1 MRASVLN
8 RHSKTLLTLAVGV
21 VSGAVVAGG
30 GLAMADT
37 SAPTSDKQI
46 ANMTTEVANIKAYY
60 GDTVD
65 ASGEHWASPSS
76 NYAIQVNGIE
86 AKAEKYLASR
96 IKHDRSGSKA
106 IVLDVDDTS
115 LSTYNYELETTFVY
129 NPTSNAN
136 YIATKTMPAVFG
148 MNTLA
153 TWAEQQ
159 GYKIFYIT
167 GRPET
172 QRDASAANLASV
184 GFPAA
189 TTSNFFLKNKVT
201 TPSYISGCSTATG
214 AAPACTTIQ
223 YKSQTRAYI
232 ESLGFDIVANFG
244 DQYSD
249 LSGGYADQTYKIP
262 NPMYYLP

>member
-1 MRASVLN
+1 VA
-8 RHSKTLLTLAVGV
+8 
-21 VSGAVVAGG
+21 GAVVAGG
-30 GLAMADT
+30 SLAMADT
-37 SAPTSDKQI
+37 SAPRSDKQI
-46 ANMTTEVANIKAYY
+46 TNMTNEVANIKAYY

-65 ASGEHWASPSS
+65 AKGEHWPSADS
-76 NYAIQVNGIE
+76 NYAVQVQGIE
-86 AKAEKYLASR
+86 AQAAKYLTSR
-96 IKHDRSGSKA
+96 IKHDRSGRKA

-153 TWAEQQ
+153 SWAARQ
-159 GYKIFYIT
+159 GYTVFYIT
-167 GRPET
+167 GRPEA
-172 QRDASAANLASV
+172 QRASTAANLAAV

-189 TTSNFFLKNKVT
+189 DVSHLFLKN
-201 TPSYISGCSTATG
+201 S
-214 AAPACTTIQ
+214 AAPPPYLSCGTPTYTCTTIQ

-232 ESLGFDIVANFG
+232 ESQGYDVVADFG
-244 DQYSD
+244 DQFSD
-249 LSGGYADQTYKIP
+249 LTGGYADRTYKIP

>member
-1 MRASVLN
+1 
-8 RHSKTLLTLAVGV
+8 
-21 VSGAVVAGG
+21 
-30 GLAMADT
+30 
-37 SAPTSDKQI
+37 
-46 ANMTTEVANIKAYY
+46 
-60 GDTVD
+60 
-65 ASGEHWASPSS
+65 
-76 NYAIQVNGIE
+76 
-86 AKAEKYLASR
+86 
-96 IKHDRSGSKA
+96 
-106 IVLDVDDTS
+106 VLDVDDTS
-115 LSTYNYELETTFVY
+115 LSTYNYEIETTFVY
-129 NPTSNAN
+129 SPTSNAN
-136 YIATKTMPAVFG
+136 YIATRTMPAVFG

-153 TWAEQQ
+153 TWAEKQ

-172 QRDASAANLASV
+172 QRDASAANLAAV

-201 TPSYISGCSTATG
+201 TPSYISGCSTAAGVT
-214 AAPACTTIQ
+214 PACTTIQ

-232 ESLGFDIVANFG
+232 ESLGYDIVANFG